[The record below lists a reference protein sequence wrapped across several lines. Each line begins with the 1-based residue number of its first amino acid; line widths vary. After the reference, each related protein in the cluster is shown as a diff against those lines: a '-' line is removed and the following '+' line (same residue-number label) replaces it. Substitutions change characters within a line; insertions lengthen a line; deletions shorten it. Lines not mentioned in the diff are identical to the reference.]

1 MNKKYLILFSL
12 LFVVNSLYA
21 EPSAFNAG
29 VIDSDNPYGLSE
41 SERMLVENRKRSL
54 ANQKLLRRQNL
65 LIEQLQEK
73 VEGLS
78 SVVDSLSSKLGRTG
92 QMLNE
97 LDSKDQSGFDEEIKN
112 LQEQLDK
119 LKEENSRFYKKIDS
133 SLKKLTTVISD
144 EPSPKANSSKKQT
157 PSKSKVSAPKPVQK
171 SELLQTALQ
180 AYHSKN
186 YKKAERIFTKLAEK
200 SYKPAKTNFY
210 LGEIAYQSKQY
221 DDAIAFYKTSVGYYD
236 KASYMPK
243 LLLHTALSFKNLG
256 EDDSAEQFFE
266 TLIDSYPNS
275 PEANI
280 ARKY

>member
-1 MNKKYLILFSL
+1 MNKKYLILFSSL
-12 LFVVNSLYA
+12 LILDSLYA

-97 LDSKDQSGFDEEIKN
+97 LDSKDESGFHEEIKN

-119 LKEENSRFYKKIDS
+119 LKEENSRLYKKIDS

-144 EPSPKANSSKKQT
+144 ETSPKAKISKKKT
-157 PSKSKVSAPKPVQK
+157 PNKRKVSTPKPVQK

-186 YKKAERIFTKLAEK
+186 YKKAESIFTKLAEK

-210 LGEIAYQSKQY
+210 LGEIAYHNKQY